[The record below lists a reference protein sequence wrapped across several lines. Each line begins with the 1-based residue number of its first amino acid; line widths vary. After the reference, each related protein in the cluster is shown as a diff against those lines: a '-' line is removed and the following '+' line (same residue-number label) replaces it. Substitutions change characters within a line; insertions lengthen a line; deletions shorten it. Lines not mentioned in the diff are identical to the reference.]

1 MTPFPPTATQPWPL
15 TMGTKA
21 GNEGA
26 LAADGIASWSGSAL
40 TFFEGDSDD

>member
-15 TMGTKA
+15 TMVVIKA

-26 LAADGIASWSGSAL
+26 LVADGIASWSECAL
-40 TFFEGDSDD
+40 TFLNGVGQ